1 MAVVQAED
9 ELAAIGMIIGAGWAG
24 ARAMTATSGPGIS
37 LMAEFTGLAYFA
49 EIPCVIWDITRT
61 GPSTGLPTRT
71 SQGDLLFTYVLSHGD
86 TRQVILLP
94 GSVAECFEFGWRSFD
109 LADELQTPI
118 FVLSDL
124 DLGMN
129 IWMSE
134 RFTYP
139 DQPINRGK
147 TLDKAQLEAFI
158 AEKGEWYRYTDYDH
172 DGVTYRTIPGTDHPR
187 AAYFTRGTGH
197 NEKAVYSERR
207 EDWVA
212 NLHRLKQKWETARG
226 LVPAPVIGTQL
237 GASIGIVSYGSNDE
251 AIEEARALLAAQGI
265 ATDYLRIR
273 ALPLA
278 HSVYDFIRNHEHVY
292 VIENNFDGQM
302 AEILRMEMVE
312 DTTHMTPLPLGD
324 TLPMTAQWIITEVLR
339 HEQT

>member
-1 MAVVQAED
+1 VVQAED
-9 ELAAIGMIIGAGWAG
+9 ELAAIGMLIGAGWAG

-49 EIPCVIWDITRT
+49 EIPSPIWDITRT

-94 GSVAECFEFGWRSFD
+94 GSVAECFEFGWRSLD
-109 LADELQTPI
+109 LADQLQTPV

-134 RFTYP
+134 PFQYP
-139 DQPINRGK
+139 DQPIQRGK
-147 TLDKAQLEAFI
+147 VLDREQLESFFS
-158 AEKGEWYRYTDYDH
+158 ERGEWYRYKDYDG
-172 DGVTYRTIPGTDHPR
+172 DGVGYRTLPGTDHPR

-197 NEKAVYSERR
+197 NEKAVYSERKD
-207 EDWVA
+207 DWIA
-212 NLHRLKQKWETARG
+212 NLERLKRKYETARTIA
-226 LVPAPVIGTQL
+226 PAPVISEQP
-237 GASIGIVSYGSNDE
+237 GARIGIVSYGSNDDS
-251 AIEEARALLAAQGI
+251 IEEARALLAAQGVP
-265 ATDYLRIR
+265 TDYLRIR

-278 HSVYDFIRNHEHVY
+278 QSVYDFVLHHERVY
-292 VIENNFDGQM
+292 VVENNFDGQM
-302 AEILRMEMVE
+302 AQILRMEMLE
-312 DTTHMTPLPLGD
+312 DTRHMTPLALGD
-324 TLPMTAQWIITEVLR
+324 TLPMTAQWVQTQILR
-339 HEQT
+339 HERHS